1 MKCTSFDLNAFFF
14 GELAADDRRG
24 VEQHLAAC
32 QACRAELERLRITQ
46 ASLASIPDEEVPRR
60 IAFVSDKVF
69 EPSWWQR
76 LWRPAPQ
83 WALAS
88 AGLVAA
94 AILLHGYMYG
104 RAAAPPVVD
113 ARVVEARVEA
123 ELARRL
129 PAALDQ
135 AVAHLEARHEA
146 RMREAV
152 ATVEKRAELERNAQM
167 VAFQENLDVLR
178 KRFNVVYLASANLGG
193 SR

>member
-14 GELAADDRRG
+14 GELAADERRG

-32 QACRAELERLRITQ
+32 PSCRAELERLHITQ

-94 AILLHGYMYG
+94 AILFHGYMSG
-104 RAAAPPVVD
+104 RAAAPPMD

-135 AVAHLEARHEA
+135 AVAKLEARHEA

-152 ATVEKRAELERNAQM
+152 ATVEKRAEIERNAQM

>member
-14 GELAADDRRG
+14 GELAADERRG

-32 QACRAELERLRITQ
+32 QACRAELDRLRITQ

-88 AGLVAA
+88 AGMVAA
-94 AILLHGYMYG
+94 AILLHGYMSG
-104 RAAAPPVVD
+104 HAAAPPVD

-135 AVAHLEARHEA
+135 AVAKLEARHEA

-152 ATVEKRAELERNAQM
+152 ATVEKRAELERKAQM
-167 VAFQENLDVLR
+167 VAFEENLDVVR
-178 KRFNVVYLASANLGG
+178 KRFNVMYLASANLGG

>member
-24 VEQHLAAC
+24 VDQHLAAC
-32 QACRAELERLRITQ
+32 PACRAELERLRITQ

-76 LWRPAPQ
+76 LWRPAPH

-94 AILLHGYMYG
+94 AILLHGYLYG
-104 RAAAPPVVD
+104 RAAAPAVD
-113 ARVVEARVEA
+113 AQVIEARVEA

-135 AVAHLEARHEA
+135 AVARLEARHEA

-152 ATVEKRAELERNAQM
+152 ATVEKRAEIERKAQM
-167 VAFQENLDVLR
+167 VAFEENLDVLR
-178 KRFNVVYLASANLGG
+178 KRFNVMYLASAGLGG
-193 SR
+193 GR